1 MHPLGPYEVGE
12 LRSMATSVILW
23 TGCLA
28 LLIHL
33 LPKLFNWFRIYWH
46 LRKLPSPS
54 ERFPFSFVL
63 DMRNEMAAMEP
74 GLTIP
79 TKMYQYFKKKFYD
92 YIEFDIMVCFFGPQ
106 PFVIPCSPDA
116 IQPFLSHKEN
126 LNKSFLYDMMRPWLG
141 NGLLTSEKSTWK
153 VRRKLLNPAFHS
165 RVVVDY
171 TPTMN
176 RHAAEMVAKLES
188 LEDKNVDILPVMRR
202 TAFVILFETAMG
214 IYLNEEEIA
223 KHGFLEVNDK
233 MAASIVSRM
242 INPLEWPSLIYTF
255 SAEGKAFYKNV
266 DFVKQYT
273 RNVIKTRKQT
283 YKAGLEDNFKRSSF
297 MDIILRMHIEEGMFT
312 EDEIREE
319 VNTFMIGGF
328 DTTAKAAAF
337 AVHLLGNHPE
347 VQAKVHKELDIVFGS
362 DRERP
367 VTDEDM
373 KQLTYLECVIKEA
386 LRLYP
391 PIPVIARDIDQD
403 VKTAG
408 YLIPRGSVAVIPLIF
423 LQRHPRYFDRPE
435 DFVPERFMEAQER
448 HPFAYVPFSAGPRN
462 CIGFKFAQ
470 LEDKI
475 LLAHIMRSFKVVSKI
490 PMEDVQLSLELTL
503 RPANGLEVTLIPR
516 AAQ

>member
-1 MHPLGPYEVGE
+1 
-12 LRSMATSVILW
+12 
-23 TGCLA
+23 
-28 LLIHL
+28 
-33 LPKLFNWFRIYWH
+33 
-46 LRKLPSPS
+46 
-54 ERFPFSFVL
+54 
-63 DMRNEMAAMEP
+63 MRNEMAAMEP
-74 GLTIP
+74 GLRIP
-79 TKMYQYFKKKFYD
+79 TKVYHYFKKKFYD
-92 YIEFDIMVCFFGPQ
+92 YNELDIMVAFFGPQ

-116 IQPFLSHKEN
+116 IEPLLSHKEN
-126 LNKSFLYDMMRPWLG
+126 LNKSFLYDMMGPWIG

-176 RHAAEMVAKLES
+176 RRAAEMVTKLEA

-223 KHGFLEVNDK
+223 KHGFLEINDK
-233 MAASIVSRM
+233 MAGSIVSRM
-242 INPLEWPSLIYTF
+242 LNPLQWPSLIYTF

-328 DTTAKAAAF
+328 DTTATTAAF

-347 VQAKVHKELDIVFGS
+347 VQAKVHEELDIVFGS

-391 PIPVIARDIDQD
+391 PTPIIARDIDQD
-403 VKTAG
+403 IKAAG
-408 YLIPRGSVAVIPLIF
+408 YFIPRGSVAIIPLIF

-462 CIGFKFAQ
+462 CIGIKFAQ

-475 LLAHIMRSFKVVSKI
+475 LLAHLMRSFKVVSKI
-490 PMEDVQLSLELTL
+490 PMKDVQLSLELTL
-503 RPANGLEVTLIPR
+503 RPANGLWVTLIPR

>member
-1 MHPLGPYEVGE
+1 MAQAPDVSQQNTGHFIQRRQNQTQAPPFTSLGNDGCFPLSGAMHPLGPYEVGE

-141 NGLLTSEKSTWK
+141 NGLLT
-153 VRRKLLNPAFHS
+153 R
-165 RVVVDY
+165 
-171 TPTMN
+171 
-176 RHAAEMVAKLES
+176 
-188 LEDKNVDILPVMRR
+188 
-202 TAFVILFETAMG
+202 
-214 IYLNEEEIA
+214 
-223 KHGFLEVNDK
+223 

-373 KQLTYLECVIKEA
+373 KQLTYLECVIK
-386 LRLYP
+386 
-391 PIPVIARDIDQD
+391 VIKIRKQTY
-403 VKTAG
+403 KAG
-408 YLIPRGSVAVIPLIF
+408 
-423 LQRHPRYFDRPE
+423 
-435 DFVPERFMEAQER
+435 
-448 HPFAYVPFSAGPRN
+448 
-462 CIGFKFAQ
+462 
-470 LEDKI
+470 LEDNFKRSSFMDII
-475 LLAHIMRSFKVVSKI
+475 LRMHIEEGMFTEDEIREEVNTFMIGGFDTTATTAAFAVHLLGNHPEVQAKVHEELDIVFGSDRER
-490 PMEDVQLSLELTL
+490 PVTDEDMKQLTYLECVIKTFFFVFGALL
-503 RPANGLEVTLIPR
+503 EGHHRPDDSRADLGNLNVTV
-516 AAQ
+516 